1 MHLTRFV
8 NDIVTSYRINTY
20 EKSLFYLTIF
30 ILLEEKN
37 LKSLES
43 ITKRYIMQ

>member
-8 NDIVTSYRINTY
+8 NDIVTSYGINTY